1 MREGQG
7 GSYLP
12 ASGKPAGGLEGAF
25 LHLQRWKGEYKRLTY
40 GGEGMPRLNGRRVF
54 KLSRFGFAVY
64 DVSYDPAR
72 GIDVTAIKPPEEHK
86 DVTEMDDDEYERAVL
101 QNLKDSSARGGG
113 RG

>member
-1 MREGQG
+1 MTIHDECSRWVEQRYRLCADLTEEEAPQYNVMLSAGEW
-7 GSYLP
+7 S
-12 ASGKPAGGLEGAF
+12 ATRFANDEPAGGLEGAF

-72 GIDVTAIKPPEEHK
+72 GIDVTAIKPP
-86 DVTEMDDDEYERAVL
+86 
-101 QNLKDSSARGGG
+101 
-113 RG
+113 